1 MYEYC
6 SVIIKKYSKY
16 TIPSLAPKGFNSVLD
31 PPHIDKWQ
39 HLSVN
44 CTLQF
49 LVLLEDSGQIS
60 LQVILNNSTFLENI
74 RLPLGCNHDSIQF
87 TCKCPIIS
95 CKYISEEFGPKV
107 LKRFQINLSN
117 EMDFNRIVISLKNLS
132 FIIKTAK
139 TSIARNTMINQT
151 LDFSNSKKGSF
162 TENNIASTH
171 RNSSVQFQTQNMVM
185 DFSQLYQK
193 KPGKELNSCS
203 NTTFPIANLPMTQQN
218 FPTAEVSVEH
228 FSQDLNTPLAT
239 QTIPSPPEPLSVKLL
254 EVSQPLSNNLRHSLT
269 TKNEKR
275 NTAISFDLPSEKGT
289 TLHNDNDLLNVTNLP
304 KGRQEKEDLVQ
315 IQSSANVVT
324 TLATLGNL
332 EKETA
337 TKQNKEKVDDKLGGS
352 ENVAHT
358 NEHQKRKEIP
368 FCSSNNGIETDTT
381 LVQEEMMAAKK
392 TSRDP
397 PRKISKRLIKE
408 KLKDEEFMKW
418 VNKVEKVLSKMFEK

>member
-16 TIPSLAPKGFNSVLD
+16 TIPSLAPKGFNSVLE

-49 LVLLEDSGQIS
+49 RVLLEDSGQVA
-60 LQVILNNSTFLENI
+60 LQVILNNSTFLEHI
-74 RLPLGCNHDSIQF
+74 RLPLGSNHDLIQF

-132 FIIKTAK
+132 FIVKTAK

-151 LDFSNSKKGSF
+151 LDFSNSKEGNF
-162 TENNIASTH
+162 IDNNNANNNNANTYK
-171 RNSSVQFQTQNMVM
+171 NSSVQFQTQNMVM
-185 DFSQLYQK
+185 DFSQLYQEK
-193 KPGKELNSCS
+193 SGRELNNCS

-218 FPTAEVSVEH
+218 FPTAEISVEH
-228 FSQDLNTPLAT
+228 LTQDLNTPLAT
-239 QTIPSPPEPLSVKLL
+239 QSIPSPPEPFGVKLS
-254 EVSQPLSNNLRHSLT
+254 EVSQPLSNNLRHSPT

-275 NTAISFDLPSEKGT
+275 NTAISFDLPFEKGT
-289 TLHNDNDLLNVTNLP
+289 TLHNDNNLLDVTDLP

-315 IQSSANVVT
+315 IRSSANVVT
-324 TLATLGNL
+324 TLATLGSL
-332 EKETA
+332 EKENA
-337 TKQNKEKVDDKLGGS
+337 TKQNKEKVDDKLSGS
-352 ENVAHT
+352 QNVAHT
-358 NEHQKRKEIP
+358 NEYQKRKEIP
-368 FCSSNNGIETDTT
+368 LCSLINGTETETT
-381 LVQEEMMAAKK
+381 LVQEEKMVAKK
-392 TSRDP
+392 ISRDS

-418 VNKVEKVLSKMFEK
+418 VCTKIRK